1 MIDKIEDYLLSE
13 SPLFLRNKEKQ
24 LKDADEKV
32 KKMKTTTNEEVHH
45 SQKEEEYKIEA
56 DKKENMKDFFGNE
69 PKIKFYQHLGKQQ
82 KNSND
87 YKEEFDK
94 L

>member
-13 SPLFLRNKEKQ
+13 SPLFLKNKEKQ

-45 SQKEEEYKIEA
+45 S
-56 DKKENMKDFFGNE
+56 
-69 PKIKFYQHLGKQQ
+69 
-82 KNSND
+82 
-87 YKEEFDK
+87 
-94 L
+94 